1 MANIKEIRREKAI
14 AHTDRVSRKYRKEIA
29 DSIRE
34 TVIYGGPD
42 GMPQGVPRTEPQER
56 QIVFANTDT
65 VSALLSHHEG
75 RTAVLNFASYKNPGG
90 GFMNGSMAQEEAL
103 CHESTLYNV
112 LSTFGDYYSWNKA
125 YNNHS
130 LYEDRMLYSPGIVFE
145 RGENA
150 VKADV
155 ITCAAP
161 NASAYSGRRED
172 NKNVLMARAGFIKAA
187 AEAHGVDTIILG
199 AYGCGV
205 FGQDPREVAAA
216 FLGVFAD
223 TSIKKVVYAVPGT
236 DENARVFREFFS
248 K

>member
-1 MANIKEIRREKAI
+1 MRWEKAI

-29 DSIRE
+29 DSIQD

-42 GMPQGVPRTEPQER
+42 GMPQEVTRTESQGR
-56 QIVFANTDT
+56 QIAFANTDT
-65 VSALLSHHEG
+65 VSALLSHCSG
-75 RTAVLNFASYKNPGG
+75 KTAVLNFASYKNPGG

-112 LSTFGDYYSWNKA
+112 ISTFGDYYSWNKA
-125 YNNHS
+125 HNNHS

-145 RGENA
+145 RGGNA

-161 NASAYSGRRED
+161 NVSAFAGGSET
-172 NKNVLMARAGFIKAA
+172 NKNVLIARAGFIKAA
-187 AEAHGVDTIILG
+187 AEAHGIDTIILG

-223 TSIKKVVYAVPGT
+223 TNIKKVVYAVPGT
-236 DENARVFREFFS
+236 DENARIFREVFARQ
-248 K
+248 

>member
-1 MANIKEIRREKAI
+1 MPNIKELRKEKAI
-14 AHTDRVSRKYRKEIA
+14 AHTDRMARKYRKEIEA
-29 DSIRE
+29 SIAS
-34 TVIYGGPD
+34 TVIYGGPLA
-42 GMPQGVPRTEPQER
+42 MPELNVETKTP
-56 QIVFANTDT
+56 VSAFMNTDT

-75 RTAVLNFASYKNPGG
+75 KTAVLNYASYKNPGG
-90 GFMNGSMAQEEAL
+90 GFLNGSMAQEEAL
-103 CHESTLYNV
+103 CHESVLYNV
-112 LSTFGDYYSWNKA
+112 ISTFEDYYSWNKA
-125 YNNHS
+125 HNNHS
-130 LYEDRMLYSPGIVFE
+130 LYEDRMLYSPDIVFE
-145 RGENA
+145 RPGKA

-172 NKNVLMARAGFIKAA
+172 NKNVLIARARFIKAA
-187 AEAHGVDTIILG
+187 AEAHDIDTIILG

-205 FGQDPREVAAA
+205 FGQNPREVAAA